1 MEIISKNRLEA
12 FSDGVIAIIITIMVL
27 QINVPMRGSWNAV
40 LAPNFLITF
49 GSYILSFLFVA
60 SFWVSHHMI
69 LAPVKTVS
77 KKLLWVNLFLL
88 LPMSVLPTVTTWHSD
103 FVNSVAPSVCYIA
116 IYTLCVLGLYV
127 LAKVAMKHVDKS
139 NIMIMESVAKIRFW
153 MVMFGI
159 VSTIGTFFIPQI
171 ATISVM
177 LILIGYHISV
187 FILNKLKWHGLI
199 L

>member
-1 MEIISKNRLEA
+1 MKIINKSRLEA

-27 QINVPMRGSWNAV
+27 QINVPTHDSWSAI

-49 GSYILSFLFVA
+49 GSYILSFMFVA

-77 KKLLWVNLFLL
+77 KKLLWVNLLLL
-88 LPMSVLPTVTTWHSD
+88 LPMSVLPTVTTWHND

-116 IYTLCVLGLYV
+116 IYTFCVLGLFV
-127 LAKVAMKHVDKS
+127 LSKGAMKHVDKS
-139 NIMIMESVAKIRFW
+139 HIKMMESVAKIRFW
-153 MVMFGI
+153 MVMFGL

-171 ATISVM
+171 ASISVM
-177 LILIGYHISV
+177 LILVGYHTFV
-187 FILNKLKWHGLI
+187 FILNKKKWHGLI